1 VEVQQLTIVSI
12 AFHGVTELLKDDD
25 DKASEFKRANV
36 MKVKQ
41 LEGKYR

>member
-1 VEVQQLTIVSI
+1 VCVL
-12 AFHGVTELLKDDD
+12 DDD

-41 LEGKYR
+41 LEEELAMVAEHYLHD